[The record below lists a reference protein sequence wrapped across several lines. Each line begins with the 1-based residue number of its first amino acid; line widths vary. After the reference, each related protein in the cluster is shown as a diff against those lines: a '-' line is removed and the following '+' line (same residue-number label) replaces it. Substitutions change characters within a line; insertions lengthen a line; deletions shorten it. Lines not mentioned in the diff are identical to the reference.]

1 MNCPRC
7 QMANPEG
14 ARFCLNCGERL
25 ETQVRVEGE
34 RKYVTVLFADVVD
47 STGLGERLDPEQV
60 AEIMNGAFAFLNASV
75 KKYDG
80 TIARLLGDAILAFF
94 GAPVAH
100 EDDAERAVRA
110 GLDIQAAAREYAEEV
125 RRDYEVDFQVR
136 VGINTGLAVLA
147 AVGDEIRTEYTAM
160 GDTTNVAARLQSAA
174 EPGSVLISADTY
186 HLVKQLFELRPR
198 GGAMV
203 KGKSA
208 PIVTYEVLSPRIV
221 PGKVR
226 GLEGLT
232 SPLVG
237 RTAEFKLVND
247 KLNEVREGRGAF
259 VAVIGEAGLGKSRLL
274 AEVSNVAKSEPQVA
288 WLEGRALSYEQ
299 AVTYYPWRQIIREA
313 IGAQEGDAPEV
324 VREKLHNDSGCGAMP
339 EDDSKY
345 LEVMLSV
352 ESDAT
357 LKAVA
362 ALKGGAL
369 VDKITEAARCYL
381 RTRADVMPTVIVFDD
396 LHWADS
402 ASLDLLLSVAGLM
415 EEWPLL
421 IICLMRPDKD
431 APSWSAI
438 E

>member
-7 QMANPEG
+7 QMPNPEG
-14 ARFCLNCGERL
+14 AKFCLNCGNPL
-25 ETQVRVEGE
+25 EAQVRVEGE

-60 AEIMNGAFAFLNASV
+60 AEIMNGAFPFLNASV

-174 EPGSVLISADTY
+174 TPGSVLISADTY
-186 HLVKQLFELRPR
+186 HLVKQLFETRPR
-198 GGAMV
+198 GSAMV
-203 KGKSA
+203 KGKSM
-208 PIVTYEVLSPRIV
+208 PIVTYEVLAPKAV
-221 PGKVR
+221 PGKMR

-237 RTAEFKLVND
+237 RAAELELVND

-259 VAVIGEAGLGKSRLL
+259 VAVIGEAGLGKSRLM
-274 AEVSNVAKSEPQVA
+274 AEGSEAAKAGPQGA
-288 WLEGRALSYEQ
+288 WLQ
-299 AVTYYPWRQIIREA
+299 
-313 IGAQEGDAPEV
+313 
-324 VREKLHNDSGCGAMP
+324 
-339 EDDSKY
+339 
-345 LEVMLSV
+345 
-352 ESDAT
+352 
-357 LKAVA
+357 
-362 ALKGGAL
+362 GG
-369 VDKITEAARCYL
+369 
-381 RTRADVMPTVIVFDD
+381 
-396 LHWADS
+396 
-402 ASLDLLLSVAGLM
+402 G
-415 EEWPLL
+415 
-421 IICLMRPDKD
+421 
-431 APSWSAI
+431 
-438 E
+438 